1 MTTKTE
7 TILAL
12 CEAATQ
18 AEQYRWEQP
27 LFAKDAAL
35 KDLSDACNPAEINR
49 MVEGWNGAVDT
60 LKAVRADL
68 LLRAEMDME
77 DGGAIL
83 NISNGVLRKL
93 DEAIAA
99 FDAWQKG
106 EE

>member
-35 KDLSDACNPAEINR
+35 KDLSDACNPAEVKR
-49 MVEGWNGAVDT
+49 MVEIMLQMREALEWA
-60 LKAVRADL
+60 
-68 LLRAEMDME
+68 AEIDAAY
-77 DGGAIL
+77 DG
-83 NISNGVLRKL
+83 
-93 DEAIAA
+93 EAAPELTAPIAA
-99 FDAWQKG
+99 FDAWQGG
-106 EE
+106 E